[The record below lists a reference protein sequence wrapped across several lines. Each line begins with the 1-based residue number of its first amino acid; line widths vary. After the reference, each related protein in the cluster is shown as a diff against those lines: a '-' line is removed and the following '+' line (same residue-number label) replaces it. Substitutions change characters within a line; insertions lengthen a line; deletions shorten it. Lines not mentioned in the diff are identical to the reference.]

1 MFNYYASDHTFILGC
16 RPRGGRKK
24 KNRDFQLKSY
34 KVVDFT
40 LEQNHLQWQI
50 SKAICMWFPW
60 KAGDPKFLCLT
71 GSNLPYRTS
80 RFFPSA
86 PLVYC
91 AVTQFTFPIRILG
104 ILTNAKGYC
113 IEAVTKNIFKD
124 GTSGT
129 MSLKA
134 NEGLECSDKALCGF
148 FVCLFSL
155 LN

>member
-1 MFNYYASDHTFILGC
+1 MIIHSYWAAGQE
-16 RPRGGRKK
+16 GGGKK

-80 RFFPSA
+80 RFFLQLLWFIALLRNS
-86 PLVYC
+86 
-91 AVTQFTFPIRILG
+91 QFTFRIRILG